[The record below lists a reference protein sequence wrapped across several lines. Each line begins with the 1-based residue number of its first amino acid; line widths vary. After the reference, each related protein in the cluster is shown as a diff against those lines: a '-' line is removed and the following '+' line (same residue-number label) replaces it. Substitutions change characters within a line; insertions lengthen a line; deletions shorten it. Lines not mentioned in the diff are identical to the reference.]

1 MTTVRAT
8 HLIDRAGV
16 SRTGYL
22 VTTRLGWLFR
32 EQETSDVG
40 IDAHLE
46 VVTGASLTSRTTGGA
61 SGRLLA
67 VQIKS
72 GESQFDVAGEG
83 GWWYPCDAAH
93 VAYWEK
99 HSLPVTLMLFDPVTE
114 RVYWQHVNEDTLVS
128 TGKHYKV
135 FVPSHQQIDDANAEA
150 LSRPARLQQDID
162 PLRTATDQLPG
173 DVRLRLL
180 QDHQDGASHP
190 LPLARLLAETDNP
203 DRTVTELLT
212 HPPRWLTQLQPTHEE
227 GAWRTIAAYACAH
240 ELGPAATN
248 ALERAATT
256 ARDDN
261 GHLLALAAF
270 TAVTHAP
277 DRARS
282 LSAAAER
289 AGSTVLVAAT
299 HVLLATGGQFPK
311 HLPEVVAQALAEG
324 DPAAARDV
332 NILRF
337 AAYCH
342 FAADR
347 HEDGEDLLER
357 ALRIAPQ
364 EPSLQLDLARC
375 LLRGATGTPR
385 QASLDTR
392 RALRLALAARADL
405 RRWRGPSTTAAI
417 ILLEARLMATD
428 VMAAIHTALAAPE
441 GDAQEPETTYEPL
454 QLEAVRLA
462 YKAGR
467 PDLADLIAAGLISD
481 SARLHLAAYAA
492 EADPD
497 GDREHRITAWQAAAA
512 GATDDDQRGNAAF
525 ALSSL
530 GVWPVPYLD
539 QIREQGLIPEAIY
552 QTRWAV
558 AEAAQG
564 ATEAAI
570 RRLREWENTSIVAAV
585 GLVELY
591 EREGQLAAAA
601 EAAER
606 AGRRFGD
613 ARPRVLAVELWDRA
627 GATEQARIKALTLLS
642 QPLLPAGMRRQLR
655 GLAIQWA
662 HDRSDWNDMEE
673 HALIGLAEEIGIER
687 VTALEGSAG
696 VLPQSALAFA
706 WAAIRAQLNGRNP
719 EAARDTLA
727 RFAPQIRNT
736 DDVRSWLMLVGWSGW
751 TTELAQTAIDL
762 AERYRREDTEL
773 TGAIL
778 GGLLFATSE
787 PSADDADTT
796 ARPLVLPDDLRARMQ
811 SLLTDLPATKALT
824 MMPADTEALVRMVE
838 QHLGPRERLLE
849 AAADAVR
856 CGAVPMGMLAWAARR
871 PVALAYIQRAAGLI
885 PACSLDDAQV
895 TAEIRAVRQALNR
908 TAVLDVSTL
917 AVTSLIP
924 GRFNQLRA
932 VFAATPTTT
941 AVYDD
946 ILQTRYA
953 LSEML
958 RASGQL
964 GVRDGHSTLFE
975 YSAEDKDHLALQAAA
990 INRIIPALQPIEVPD
1005 LSEIRSRLGLTT
1017 VPDEAD
1023 APWLSAAQ
1031 HALTTGAP
1039 LWCDDAALR
1048 EMLTR
1053 AHVPAFGTVAL
1064 LHVLK
1069 ELSDYP
1075 EFTDERH
1082 DQDMRTLVAAHV
1094 VDLPIAVDDIADV
1107 AAQADWRPAGAAML
1121 FARPQLWAT
1130 GRTQSLWALVAERL
1144 WDSRPEQLGAWFA
1157 IAAAGVTAGKHP
1169 QDIPQAVFQLA
1180 AETLIAV
1187 GVGPEVAD
1195 SLLAASPQAIEAC
1208 RRSALRRSE
1217 LSGQL
1222 VSPPD
1227 ASQEG
1232 DLVAYLRQTL
1242 VEQLTAQRGFSAVTA
1257 TAIVDAALPLVDE
1270 AA

>member
-1 MTTVRAT
+1 MRAT

-40 IDAHLE
+40 VDAHLE
-46 VVTGASLTSRTTGGA
+46 VVTGASLTSRAAGGA
-61 SGRLLA
+61 TGRLLA

-72 GESQFDVAGEG
+72 GESQFDIAVEG

-93 VAYWEK
+93 VAYWRK

-135 FVPSHQQIDDANAEA
+135 FVPSRQQIDDANAEA
-150 LSRPARLQQDID
+150 LSRPARVQQDID

-173 DVRLRLL
+173 DVRIRLL

-190 LPLARLLAETDNP
+190 LPLAELLAKSDSP

-212 HPPRWLTQLQPTHEE
+212 QPPRWLIDLQPAHEE
-227 GAWRTIAAYACAH
+227 GVWRTIAAYACAH

-248 ALERAATT
+248 ALERAAAA

-261 GHLLALAAF
+261 GYLLALAAF

-277 DRARS
+277 DRARN
-282 LSAAAER
+282 LSEAAEE

-299 HVLLATGGQFPK
+299 RALLATDGHFPK
-311 HLPEVVAQALAEG
+311 HLPEVVEQALAEG
-324 DPAAARDV
+324 DVAAAKDV
-332 NILRF
+332 NVLRF

-347 HEDGEDLLER
+347 HEDGEELLER

-364 EPSLQLDLARC
+364 EPSLQLDVARC
-375 LLRGATGTPR
+375 LLRGATGTPQ

-405 RRWRGPSTTAAI
+405 RRWRGPSATAAAV
-417 ILLEARLMATD
+417 LLEARLMATD
-428 VMAAIHTALAAPE
+428 VMAAIHTAIAAPE
-441 GDAQEPETTYEPL
+441 GDAQEPETAYEPL

-462 YKAGR
+462 YKVGR
-467 PDLADLIAAGLISD
+467 PDLADLIAAGLISE
-481 SARLHLAAYAA
+481 SARLHLDAYAA

-497 GDREHRITAWQAAAA
+497 SDREYLINAWQAAAA

-525 ALSSL
+525 ALSGL
-530 GVWPVPYLD
+530 GVWPVSYLD
-539 QIREQGLIPEAIY
+539 QAREQGLIPEAIY

-564 ATEAAI
+564 ATDAAI
-570 RRLREWENTSIVAAV
+570 RRLREWESTSIVAAV

-627 GATEQARIKALTLLS
+627 GETEQARIKALTLLS

-655 GLAIQWA
+655 GLAVQWA

-687 VTALEGSAG
+687 VTALEGAAG
-696 VLPQSALAFA
+696 SLPQSAPAFA

-736 DDVRSWLMLVGWSGW
+736 DDVHSWLMLIGWSGW
-751 TTELAQTAIDL
+751 TTDLAQTAIDL
-762 AERYRREDTEL
+762 AERYRYEDTEL

-787 PSADDADTT
+787 PSADGDQNAV
-796 ARPLVLPDDLRARMQ
+796 RPLVLPEDLRARLQ
-811 SLLTDLPATKALT
+811 SLLSDLPATKALT
-824 MMPADTEALVRMVE
+824 MMPADAEALVRMVE
-838 QHLGPRERLLE
+838 QHLGPREKLLD

-856 CGAVPMGMLAWAARR
+856 CGAVPVGMLAWAARR
-871 PVALAYIQRAAGLI
+871 PVALAYIQRSAGLI
-885 PACSLDDAQV
+885 PACSLDDVQV
-895 TAEIRAVRQALNR
+895 AAEVRAVRDALNR

-917 AVTSLIP
+917 AVASFIP
-924 GRFNQLRA
+924 DRFNQLRA

-953 LSEML
+953 LGEML

-975 YSAEDKDHLALQAAA
+975 YSAEDKSYLALQAVA
-990 INRIIPALQPIEVPD
+990 INRIIPVLQPVQVPD
-1005 LSEIRSRLGLTT
+1005 LSEIRGRLGLAA

-1023 APWLSAAQ
+1023 TAWLSAAQ
-1031 HALTTGAP
+1031 HAFTTGVP
-1039 LWCDDAALR
+1039 LWCDDVVLR

-1053 AHVPAFGTVAL
+1053 AHIPTFGTVAL

-1069 ELSDYP
+1069 ELRDYP
-1075 EFTDERH
+1075 DFTEERH
-1082 DQDMRTLVAAHV
+1082 DQDMRTLLAAHV

-1107 AAQADWRPAGAAML
+1107 AAQADWRPVGAAML
-1121 FARPQLWAT
+1121 FIRPQLWVT
-1130 GRTQSLWALVAERL
+1130 GRTRSLWALVVERL
-1144 WDSRPEQLGAWFA
+1144 WDSRPEYLGSWFA
-1157 IAAAGVTAGKHP
+1157 IAAAGMTAGADP
-1169 QDIPQAVFQLA
+1169 QDVPQAVFQLA

-1187 GVGPEVAD
+1187 GVGPEAAD
-1195 SLLAASPQAIEAC
+1195 SLLAVAPHAIEGC
-1208 RRSALRRSE
+1208 RRAALRRRE
-1217 LSGQL
+1217 LSGQPDF
-1222 VSPPD
+1222 VPD

-1232 DLVAYLRQTL
+1232 DLVVYLRQA
-1242 VEQLTAQRGFSAVTA
+1242 VMEQLTAQQGFTVATA
-1257 TAIVDAALPLVDE
+1257 SAIVDAAFSHVDE
-1270 AA
+1270 SV

>member
-1 MTTVRAT
+1 M
-8 HLIDRAGV
+8 
-16 SRTGYL
+16 TGYL

-46 VVTGASLTSRTTGGA
+46 VVSGASLTPRTTGGA

-72 GESQFDVAGEG
+72 GESQFGAASED
-83 GWWYPCDAAH
+83 GWWYSCDAAH
-93 VAYWEK
+93 VAYWGK
-99 HSLPVTLMLFDPVTE
+99 HSLPVALMLFNPVTE

-128 TGKHYKV
+128 TGKNYKV
-135 FVPSHQQIDDANAEA
+135 FVPSNQQIDDANAEA
-150 LSRPARLQQDID
+150 LSRPARLQLDID
-162 PLRTATDQLPG
+162 PLRAATDQLPG
-173 DVRLRLL
+173 DVRIRLL

-190 LPLARLLAETDNP
+190 LLLAQLLAETDNP

-212 HPPRWLTQLQPTHEE
+212 HPPRWLTDLQPRDEE
-227 GAWRTIAAYACAH
+227 GSWKTIAAYACAH
-240 ELGPAATN
+240 ELASSATN
-248 ALERAATT
+248 ALERAATA

-261 GHLLALAAF
+261 GHLLGLAAF

-277 DRARS
+277 DRARH
-282 LSAAAER
+282 LSAAAEK
-289 AGSTVLVAAT
+289 AGCTVLVSAT
-299 HVLLATGGQFPK
+299 HALLAAGGQFPK
-311 HLPEVVAQALAEG
+311 RLPEVVAQALAEG

-347 HEDGEDLLER
+347 HEDGEDLLEK

-392 RALRLALAARADL
+392 RALRLALAARANF
-405 RRWRGPSTTAAI
+405 RRWRGPSTTAALV
-417 ILLEARLMATD
+417 LLEARLMATD
-428 VMAAIHTALAAPE
+428 VMTAIHTAIAAPE
-441 GDAQEPETTYEPL
+441 GDAQDPETTYEPL

-467 PDLADLIAAGLISD
+467 PDLADLIAIGLTGN
-481 SARLHLAAYAA
+481 SARLHVAAYAA
-492 EADPD
+492 EAEP
-497 GDREHRITAWQAAAA
+497 GSDREQRIAAWQAAAA
-512 GATDDDQRGNAAF
+512 SATDDDQRGDAAF
-525 ALSSL
+525 ALSGL
-530 GVWPVPYLD
+530 GVWPVPFLD
-539 QIREQGLIPEAIY
+539 QARERGLIPEAIY

-570 RRLREWENTSIVAAV
+570 RRLREWENSSIVAAV

-591 EREGQLAAAA
+591 EREGQLAAAG

-627 GATEQARIKALTLLS
+627 GATEEARIRALTLLS
-642 QPLLPAGMRRQLR
+642 QPLLAADMRRQLR

-673 HALIGLAEEIGIER
+673 HALIGLAEEIGIDR
-687 VTALEGSAG
+687 VTALEGAAG

-719 EAARDTLA
+719 EAARDTLT
-727 RFAPQIRNT
+727 RFAPQIRDT

-762 AERYRREDTEL
+762 AERYRHEETEL

-778 GGLLFATSE
+778 GGLLLATGE
-787 PSADDADTT
+787 PSADDAHIA
-796 ARPLVLPDDLRARMQ
+796 ARPLMLAEDLRARLQ
-811 SLLTDLPATKALT
+811 ALLADLPATKALT
-824 MMPADTEALVRMVE
+824 RMPANAEVLVRMVE
-838 QHLGPRERLLE
+838 QQLGPRERLLE
-849 AAADAVR
+849 AAVDAVR
-856 CGAVPMGMLAWAARR
+856 CGAVPVGMLAWAAQR
-871 PVALAYIQRAAGLI
+871 PVALAYIRLAAGLI

-924 GRFNQLRA
+924 GRFHQLRA
-932 VFAATPTTT
+932 VFAATPTTV

-946 ILQTRYA
+946 ILQTRYS

-964 GVRDGHSTLFE
+964 GVRDGHSILFE
-975 YSAEDKDHLALQAAA
+975 YSAEDKDQLVMQTAAV
-990 INRIIPALQPIEVPD
+990 NHIIPSLQPIEVPD

-1017 VPDEAD
+1017 VPNEAD

-1031 HALTTGAP
+1031 HALAIGVP

-1053 AHVPAFGTVAL
+1053 ANVPAFGTVAL

-1094 VDLPIAVDDIADV
+1094 VDLPISVDDIADV
-1107 AAQADWRPAGAAML
+1107 AAQADWRPAGAAMI

-1130 GRTQSLWALVAERL
+1130 DRTRSLWARVAERL
-1144 WDSRPEQLGAWFA
+1144 WDSRPEHLGGWFA
-1157 IAAAGVTAGKHP
+1157 IAAAGVTAGTDLRDVP
-1169 QDIPQAVFQLA
+1169 YAVFQLA

-1195 SLLAASPQAIEAC
+1195 SLLAASPHAIDAC

-1222 VSPPD
+1222 VSVPD
-1227 ASQEG
+1227 PSQEG
-1232 DLVAYLRQTL
+1232 DLVAYLRQTV
-1242 VEQLTAQRGFSAVTA
+1242 VEQLTAQLGFSAVTA
-1257 TAIVDAALPLVDE
+1257 TAIVDAALPHADE
-1270 AA
+1270 SA